1 MKAAHIN
8 PFLKSTCQI
17 LEQLQFGYKTGKPE
31 LRSSSISKN
40 IIVAVGITGELRG
53 QVYFGFDDKTSK
65 GIVSRMMGGVTLY
78 VTDEIVKS
86 RISELGNMICGNA
99 ATILSSQNINL
110 NITPPSIFT
119 GNRLEVN
126 THKMN
131 MITIPIVIDNL
142 GVIEVHVALE
152 KSAEKSVYAVG

>member
-86 RISELGNMICGNA
+86 GISELGNMICGNA
-99 ATILSSQNINL
+99 ATILSSQNIN
-110 NITPPSIFT
+110 PKF
-119 GNRLEVN
+119 R
-126 THKMN
+126 K
-131 MITIPIVIDNL
+131 
-142 GVIEVHVALE
+142 
-152 KSAEKSVYAVG
+152 